1 MTQHPNP
8 TIWQG
13 SALAMARKL
22 WEDNQKPT
30 LHCIITSPPY
40 YGLRD
45 YGTNPEIWDEDPGC
59 DHEWRAFV
67 RPGQSGGT
75 KSAKVQT
82 KGTEN
87 FQIVPDKEQATC
99 AKCGAWRGELG
110 QEPTPQLFIKHL
122 VSIFEALKPSLHDS
136 GVVWVNL
143 GDSYNS
149 QGGHSTDENHAG
161 GIRAGRANNKQRQM
175 NKGANVEGL
184 KPKDLMGIPWMFAFA
199 MREAGWYLRSE
210 IIWCLSGGTEVYVRS
225 QKGDMPMT
233 IKDMVRLDPSTL
245 KLWNGEKWTEVL
257 GWSKSRRQGT
267 ELELVLRSGE
277 RIACTPTHQFPTQRG
292 LVAAAELQ
300 IGDVIQ
306 TTYLPEPEIP
316 LAPDHL
322 DLDAAWFAGLY
333 VAEGSRSGETIQ
345 ISGHTKEV
353 VRWERLRRIVESYGG
368 SQSLYTVDNTA
379 HMHIRSKMLAAVLDQ
394 LVTGRVAQ
402 DKGFNPIVWRYSNN
416 WLEEL
421 LHGYLDGDGGY
432 DVDNNRWRLGF
443 TRNYNLERDLR
454 VLCAR
459 LGFQLTLNLATV
471 KYQGRDVP
479 TFRGEIRFERNN
491 HHNVKDRAEVVEIRK
506 ARCRYVYDIGVADEP
521 HLFALASGVL
531 THNSKRNP
539 MPESVT
545 DRPTKSHETI
555 FLFSKSEQYFF
566 DHIAAREGSVSGP
579 ADVRKMVEGLK
590 RLSAKH
596 LDSTDPK
603 LAASALTNIGQKRA
617 VGTPGGRNMRSV
629 QWDDDNGAI
638 VAWLLEQPEFQ
649 SLLDRMGV
657 TPDIFDIPTAP
668 YRGAHFAT
676 WPPRLAQRMI
686 QAGTSEKGVCPA
698 CLTPWRRVLADGLTA
713 HDGTTATAYA
723 EGTTSNR
730 LAKLRQA
737 ARERGEEYSSERE
750 TVGWEPGCECEPD
763 SYPKTAE
770 RPEHDAQRRLHANL
784 KAARANGATHSQE
797 FQPPETVGWE
807 PDCVCAD
814 TTLEPGDL
822 DIINTPTGERA
833 GDDPSLT
840 TGRAGMNR
848 PRGENEGTSAM
859 TRFQQRAYARQ
870 LKDSPHQEAMRAAA
884 GSAFDHYLRTDTAGG
899 RPIPPDLLNEWI
911 AKEWLTPVAAPTVT
925 PLEPIPATVL
935 DPFTGSGTTLMVA
948 RQLGR
953 ASLGFELNP
962 KYVALAH
969 DRLLLPFVWGDEET
983 DKSKTDLS
991 DLPLFAGL

>member
-1 MTQHPNP
+1 M
-8 TIWQG
+8 
-13 SALAMARKL
+13 
-22 WEDNQKPT
+22 
-30 LHCIITSPPY
+30 
-40 YGLRD
+40 
-45 YGTNPEIWDEDPGC
+45 
-59 DHEWRAFV
+59 
-67 RPGQSGGT
+67 
-75 KSAKVQT
+75 
-82 KGTEN
+82 
-87 FQIVPDKEQATC
+87 
-99 AKCGAWRGELG
+99 G

-122 VSIFEALKPSLHDS
+122 VAIFEALKPSLHDS

-143 GDSYNS
+143 GDTYNNFRVTGYPPQS
-149 QGGHSTDENHAG
+149 VHNGNLRGKNPITRRGH
-161 GIRAGRANNKQRQM
+161 
-175 NKGANVEGL
+175 EGL
-184 KPKDLMGIPWMFAFA
+184 KEKDLMGIPWMFAFA

-210 IIWCLSGGTEVYVRS
+210 IIW
-225 QKGDMPMT
+225 
-233 IKDMVRLDPSTL
+233 
-245 KLWNGEKWTEVL
+245 
-257 GWSKSRRQGT
+257 
-267 ELELVLRSGE
+267 
-277 RIACTPTHQFPTQRG
+277 A
-292 LVAAAELQ
+292 
-300 IGDVIQ
+300 
-306 TTYLPEPEIP
+306 
-316 LAPDHL
+316 
-322 DLDAAWFAGLY
+322 
-333 VAEGSRSGETIQ
+333 
-345 ISGHTKEV
+345 
-353 VRWERLRRIVESYGG
+353 
-368 SQSLYTVDNTA
+368 
-379 HMHIRSKMLAAVLDQ
+379 
-394 LVTGRVAQ
+394 
-402 DKGFNPIVWRYSNN
+402 
-416 WLEEL
+416 
-421 LHGYLDGDGGY
+421 
-432 DVDNNRWRLGF
+432 
-443 TRNYNLERDLR
+443 
-454 VLCAR
+454 
-459 LGFQLTLNLATV
+459 
-471 KYQGRDVP
+471 
-479 TFRGEIRFERNN
+479 
-491 HHNVKDRAEVVEIRK
+491 
-506 ARCRYVYDIGVADEP
+506 
-521 HLFALASGVL
+521 
-531 THNSKRNP
+531 KRNP

-555 FLFSKSEQYFF
+555 FLFSKSVQYFF

-629 QWDDDNGAI
+629 QWDDNNGAI
-638 VAWLLEQPEFQ
+638 AAWLLEQPEFQ

-668 YRGAHFAT
+668 YRGAHFACVDAETECLTPSGWKRYDQLVPGEKIAQYDLGDRMLSWSPLNGVAVYQVDNQPMITTSTRDLKMVLTPNHRTLVSSRHRETRRWQPMRIIRADELVPTHGIPVSAEWRELSSAAFAPTFLELLGWYVAEGNAPRTRPVAFIYQSQSANPSKVERIRELLTLCKADFRETHRQRIGAWTGQLSVEARFAIKGEIAKLLRALAPNKELTWDVLNWLSLESLFAGLIGGDGHTRRDGRQCFIQKRKSTADLAQAIGVRLGYATKMSQRKDGVYQVFFTNKRLIALRGTDGKGDTITTSPYTGIVWCPQVDTGLWLARRDGRTFITGNT

-698 CLTPWRRVLADGLTA
+698 CLTPWRRVLADDAPTIS
-713 HDGTTATAYA
+713 DG
-723 EGTTSNR
+723 N
-730 LAKLRQA
+730 
-737 ARERGEEYSSERE
+737 
-750 TVGWEPGCECEPD
+750 
-763 SYPKTAE
+763 SYPKTEE

-822 DIINTPTGERA
+822 DIINTPTGSRA

-899 RPIPPDLLNEWI
+899 RPIPPDLLIEWF
-911 AKEWLTPVAAPTVT
+911 AKGWLTPVNPPSVS
-925 PLEPIPATVL
+925 PLEPIPATIL

>member
-45 YGTNPEIWDEDPGC
+45 YGTNPEIWDDDPGC
-59 DHEWRAFV
+59 DHDWQAFV
-67 RPGQSGGT
+67 RAGQSGGT

-99 AKCGAWRGELG
+99 TKCGAWRGELG

-122 VSIFEALKPSLHDS
+122 VAIFEALKPSLHES

-143 GDSYNS
+143 GDSYS
-149 QGGHSTDENHAG
+149 QAGKWGGSAG
-161 GIRAGRANNKQRQM
+161 YNNKQSTNSGSIRRTARSA
-175 NKGANVEGL
+175 KDIGA
-184 KPKDLMGIPWMFAFA
+184 KPKDLLGIPWMFAFA

-316 LAPDHL
+316 IAPDHL

-566 DHIAAREGSVSGP
+566 DHIAARESSVSGP

-657 TPDIFDIPTAP
+657 TPDVFDIPTAP

-737 ARERGEEYSSERE
+737 ARERGEEYSSER
-750 TVGWEPGCECEPD
+750 
-763 SYPKTAE
+763 
-770 RPEHDAQRRLHANL
+770 
-784 KAARANGATHSQE
+784 
-797 FQPPETVGWE
+797 ETVGWE

-899 RPIPPDLLNEWI
+899 RPIPPDLLNEWF
-911 AKEWLTPVAAPTVT
+911 AKGWLTPVNPPSVT